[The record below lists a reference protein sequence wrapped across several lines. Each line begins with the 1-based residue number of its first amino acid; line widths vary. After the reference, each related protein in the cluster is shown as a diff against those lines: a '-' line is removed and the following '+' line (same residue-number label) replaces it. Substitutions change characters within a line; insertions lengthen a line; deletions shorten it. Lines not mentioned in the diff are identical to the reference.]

1 MSLVI
6 GLTGGIASGKS
17 TVSTMLKEMDIS
29 VVDADIEARLAVMK
43 GEPVYF
49 KIIEMFGR
57 EILLEDGEI
66 DRQKLGSVIFHQA
79 KKRQILN
86 EIVHPE
92 VRKRMWDQTEKAKKN
107 GEEVVVLDI
116 PLLFES
122 KLTYMVDKTLL
133 VYVDAETQIQRLIAR
148 NNLSVEDAEAR
159 IRSQLPLSD
168 KIKLADAVIDN
179 NGSIADTKKQLH
191 EILVQFGINN
201 IHMK

>member
-17 TVSTMLKEMDIS
+17 TVSTMLKEMNIT
-29 VVDADIEARLAVMK
+29 VVDADIEARHAVMK
-43 GEPVYF
+43 GEPAYF
-49 KIIEMFGR
+49 KIIEEFGAD
-57 EILLEDGEI
+57 ILLDNGEI
-66 DRQKLGSVIFHQA
+66 DRQKLGSIIFHQA
-79 KKRQILN
+79 EKRQMLN

-92 VRKRMWDQTEKAKKN
+92 VRKRMINQAENAKKN
-107 GEEVVVLDI
+107 GEAVVVLDI

-133 VYVDAETQIQRLIAR
+133 VFVDAETQLQRLIAR

-168 KIKLADAVIDN
+168 KVKLADAVIDN
-179 NGSIADTKKQLH
+179 NGSIEDTKKQLNQV
-191 EILVQFGINN
+191 LVRFGINN

>member
-17 TVSTMLKEMDIS
+17 TVSTMFKEMDIT

-79 KKRQILN
+79 EKRQMLN

-133 VYVDAETQIQRLIAR
+133 VYVDAETQLQRLIAR
-148 NNLSVEDAEAR
+148 NKLSVEDAEAR
-159 IRSQLPLSD
+159 IRSQLPLAD

-179 NGSIADTKKQLH
+179 NGSITDTKKQLN

>member
-17 TVSTMLKEMDIS
+17 TVSTMLKEMNIT
-29 VVDADIEARLAVMK
+29 VVDADIEARHAVMK
-43 GEPVYF
+43 GEPAFF
-49 KIIEMFGR
+49 KIIEEFGAD
-57 EILLEDGEI
+57 ILLDNGEI
-66 DRQKLGSVIFHQA
+66 DRQKLGSIIFHQA
-79 KKRQILN
+79 EKRQMLN

-92 VRKRMWDQTEKAKKN
+92 VRKRMINQAENAQKN
-107 GEEVVVLDI
+107 GEAVVVLDI

-133 VYVDAETQIQRLIAR
+133 VYVDAETQLQRLIAR

-168 KIKLADAVIDN
+168 KVKLADAVIDN
-179 NGSIADTKKQLH
+179 NGSIEDTKKQLNQV
-191 EILVQFGINN
+191 LVRFGINN

>member
-17 TVSTMLKEMDIS
+17 TVSTMLKEMDIT

-43 GEPVYF
+43 GEPAYF
-49 KIIEMFGR
+49 KIIEVFGR

-79 KKRQILN
+79 EKRQMLN

-92 VRKRMWDQTEKAKKN
+92 VRKRMRDQTEKAKKN

-133 VYVDAETQIQRLIAR
+133 VYVDAETQLQRLIAR
-148 NNLSVEDAEAR
+148 NKLSVEDAEAR
-159 IRSQLPLSD
+159 IRSQLPLAD

-179 NGSIADTKKQLH
+179 NGSITDTKKQLN

>member
-79 KKRQILN
+79 KKRQMLN

-133 VYVDAETQIQRLIAR
+133 VYVDAETQLQRLIAR
-148 NNLSVEDAEAR
+148 NKLSVEDAEAR
-159 IRSQLPLSD
+159 IRSQLPLAD

-179 NGSIADTKKQLH
+179 NGSITDTKKQLN